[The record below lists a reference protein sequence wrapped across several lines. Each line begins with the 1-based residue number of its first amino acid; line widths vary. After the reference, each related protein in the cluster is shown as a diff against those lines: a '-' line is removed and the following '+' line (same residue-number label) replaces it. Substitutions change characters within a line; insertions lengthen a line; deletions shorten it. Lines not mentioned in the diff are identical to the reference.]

1 MADGKRMRLT
11 GKGVTILVFLVL
23 LVGIAAVVELKTGKF
38 LHDENI
44 EDLLTHMTY
53 AALVGL
59 GLTFVI
65 VAGFADMSFHFVS
78 CLATMT
84 MSFMI
89 ARGLHPLASVSAGL
103 AAGAAAGIA
112 NGIMVG
118 RFKLPAM
125 VATIALGSIAQ
136 GLAYLYSRGSHISEN
151 FAESGIMLLNDG
163 KVLHT
168 TVPIVI
174 MIAVYMLGY
183 LLLHRSRY
191 GRGFYATGSN
201 IVVARF
207 SGVRVRRYVVAA
219 FVICGVLAALTNM
232 IKSAANGKGDIKS
245 GLALLMP
252 AYAAVFVGVS
262 MFKKP
267 SVIGTFFGALL
278 IGTVRNG
285 FTLLLWPDV
294 KLFKLELAIGV
305 VLIVAIIVSKS
316 DFASLAR
323 RCRGGKISLRRW
335 WAWCVGRLKR
345 TGARIR
351 RVALAFGGALH
362 YRSTLTAARAVGRAL
377 DCRKHAAALGAA
389 GRDFT
394 PRKAFQAR
402 YILLWVLVAM
412 VGVFA
417 IASPTFRGAGNL
429 LEIVRS
435 AGITAVMVLGLT
447 WIVACGEI
455 DVSFPPVAGMASVIV
470 GLCIKKAG
478 MGWPEAM
485 LIAIPIGTLCGLV
498 SGSLVVFFKSPS
510 LIATIAVGTVIGAV
524 APTVCDG
531 RPVKYVL
538 LPTAVR
544 FLITGRILGV
554 PVLIL
559 LVAAVYG
566 AFRYLQD
573 HTAMGQHL
581 YALGEN
587 RQAALEAGISER
599 KILLTFFALS
609 GTLAACGG
617 VLYTATFANGQP
629 RMSGSYFIDGLTAVF
644 LGAMIVKAGKPNV
657 IGTFVGAVFLQ
668 VLGNGFTL
676 LDVPDQ
682 VDDMLKGVTKGA
694 LMILGISMI
703 VYSRHRLARRRA
715 A

>member
-11 GKGVTILVFLVL
+11 GQGMTILAFLVL
-23 LVGIAAVVELKTGKF
+23 LVGIATIVELKTGKF
-38 LHDENI
+38 LAEKNI

-65 VAGFADMSFHFVS
+65 VAGFADMSFPSIS
-78 CLATMT
+78 CLAAMT

-89 ARGLHPLASVSAGL
+89 ARGLHPLACVSIGL
-103 AAGAAAGIA
+103 AAGAVAGVA
-112 NGIMVG
+112 NGVMVG
-118 RFKLPAM
+118 RFKLPDM

-151 FAESGIMLLNDG
+151 FADSGIMLLNDG
-163 KVLHT
+163 KVLGT
-168 TVPIVI
+168 TAPIVI
-174 MIAVYMLGY
+174 TVAAYTLGY

-191 GRGFYATGSN
+191 GRCFYATGSN
-201 IVVARF
+201 IVAARF

-219 FVICGVLAALTNM
+219 FVICGALAALTNM
-232 IKSAANGKGDIKS
+232 IQSAANGKGDIKS

-267 SVIGTFFGALL
+267 GVIGTFFGALL

-294 KLFKLELAIGV
+294 KLFKLDLAIGV
-305 VLIVAIIVSKS
+305 VLIVAIIVSKT
-316 DFASLAR
+316 DFAALAR
-323 RCRGGKISLRRW
+323 RCRPRKTSLPGL
-335 WAWCVGRLKR
+335 WAWFVDRLKR
-345 TGARIR
+345 TWARTR
-351 RVALAFGGALH
+351 RTALALGRALH
-362 YRSTLTAARAVGRAL
+362 YRSILNVALAVGRAMHY
-377 DCRKHAAALGAA
+377 RKHADALVAA
-389 GRDFT
+389 GREFR
-394 PRKAFQAR
+394 PRKAFQAQ
-402 YILLWVLVAM
+402 YILLWVLAAM
-412 VGVFA
+412 VGAFA

-455 DVSFPPVAGMASVIV
+455 DVSFPPVAGLASVIV
-470 GLCIKKAG
+470 GLCIKNSG
-478 MGWPEAM
+478 MSWPVAM
-485 LIAIPIGTLCGLV
+485 LIAIPIGTLCGLL
-498 SGSLVVFFKSPS
+498 SGSLVVFFKFPS
-510 LIATIAVGTVIGAV
+510 LIATIAVGTVVGAV
-524 APTVCDG
+524 ALTICDG

-538 LPTAVR
+538 LPSTVR
-544 FLITGRILGV
+544 FLITGKILGL

-587 RQAALEAGISER
+587 RQAALEAGISEK
-599 KILLTFFALS
+599 KILLSFFALS

-617 VLYTATFANGQP
+617 VLYTTTFANGQP
-629 RMSGSYFIDGLTAVF
+629 RMSDSYFIDGLTAVF

-657 IGTFVGAVFLQ
+657 IGTFVGAVLLQ

-676 LDVPDQ
+676 LDVPDEA
-682 VDDMLKGVTKGA
+682 DDMLKGVTKGA
-694 LMILGISMI
+694 LMILGISVI
-703 VYSRHRLARRRA
+703 ALSKHRLSRRGVA
-715 A
+715 